1 MALLDDSPLKTILV
15 VLAPSFGQPPR
26 FIDVPLRLSGQENM
40 STRKVFKVVI
50 VGEGNVGKTTLV
62 RGYVDHILVRNTI
75 PTIGVD
81 MSTKIIPHEGSEK
94 QLQIWDLGGQ
104 PHLRFVAQLFFRGAS
119 GMIAVF
125 DVTRKQ
131 SLLELDGWI
140 QRVYQVTGP
149 IPSVIVGNKTDLRS
163 PADQNGACVTREEG
177 MEFALR
183 HGSPYV
189 ETSAMV
195 GSGIEEA
202 FTTLAGKLD

>member
-1 MALLDDSPLKTILV
+1 
-15 VLAPSFGQPPR
+15 
-26 FIDVPLRLSGQENM
+26 M
-40 STRKVFKVVI
+40 SLRKVFKVVV

-62 RGYVDHILVRNTI
+62 RRYVDQVWVSNTI

-81 MSTKIIPHEGSEK
+81 LSTKVIPNEGEEK

-131 SLLELDGWI
+131 SLLELNGWI
-140 QRVYQVTGP
+140 ERVFQVTGP
-149 IPSVIVGNKTDLRS
+149 IPVVIVGNKIDLRS
-163 PADQNGACVTREEG
+163 TAALNGGCVTREEG
-177 MEFALR
+177 VSFALQ
-183 HGSPYV
+183 HDSPYV
-189 ETSAMV
+189 EASALN

-202 FTTLAGKLD
+202 FVTLASRL